1 MNNTQERRL
10 WKIEQLSIRSLL
22 IGVLGS
28 IIITAS
34 SMYVALKMSALPW
47 PTIFVA
53 VLSMA
58 LLKILG
64 KTTLNEI
71 NIAQTGMSAGAMV
84 SGGLAF
90 TIPGLWISGL
100 FEPFKPGQETFQAWF
115 WPKFWPVFGIAI
127 VGMILGTIL
136 CWRGRSRFIDREAL
150 PFPIGDA
157 AAETLIAGD
166 EGGFKARLLF
176 VILALSAVFTTL
188 RDRFAL
194 IPQQISRTIWQVPVG
209 ISFSPMSIGI
219 GYIIGIEYTSYWFAG
234 AVMTSFFLN
243 RLGILW
249 GAFTDAAAVSAFN
262 LTAAVGLMVGSG
274 VGILISFLLGSRKK
288 AKINTA
294 EKSGQAIA
302 GTPSVKK
309 SPFLGLVALL
319 ATGIA
324 FVISILAGM
333 PPLASLLLMLGVLF
347 ATAMSATITGQT
359 GINPME
365 IFGIIVLLAIRLLV
379 NVSDVQAFLIA
390 AAVAVACGYAGD
402 MLNDYKAGAVIGTN
416 PTAQLVSQI
425 IGGLIGTVVATLAM
439 FAVIYQYGGQF
450 GGDTGLSAAQAHSVA
465 ALVSGIGDPFV
476 FLIAMI
482 LGCVLY
488 LKKIPAMIIG
498 IGMLLPF
505 AMSASIFLG
514 GLIRFVLDLVRK
526 DKAKKDHT
534 NGHIMAAGFLGG
546 EGITGVVLAIITMF
560 QR

>member
-1 MNNTQERRL
+1 MNNSQERSL
-10 WKIEQLSIRSLL
+10 WKIEQLSVRSLL
-22 IGVLGS
+22 IGTLGS

-90 TIPGLWISGL
+90 TIPGLWISGM
-100 FEPFKPGQETFQAWF
+100 FKPFNPAQETFQSWF

-136 CWRGRSRFIDREAL
+136 CWRSRGRFIDREAL

-157 AAETLIAGD
+157 AAETLLAGD
-166 EGGFKARLLF
+166 EGGSKARLLF
-176 VILALSAVFTTL
+176 IVLALSAVFTTL
-188 RDRFAL
+188 RDKFAL
-194 IPQQISRTIWQVPVG
+194 IPQQISRVIWQVPVG

-234 AVMTSFFLN
+234 ALMTSFLLN
-243 RLGILW
+243 RLGLLW
-249 GAFTDAAAVSAFN
+249 GAFSDAAAVSAFN

-274 VGILISFLLGSRKK
+274 VGILISFIIGSRNNLKSSRNSKYAAIVQGKPATKKRPLLG
-288 AKINTA
+288 
-294 EKSGQAIA
+294 
-302 GTPSVKK
+302 
-309 SPFLGLVALL
+309 LLALL
-319 ATGIA
+319 ATGVA
-324 FVISILAGM
+324 FVISIMSGM
-333 PPLASLLLMLGVLF
+333 QPLPSLLLMLGVLF

-482 LGCVLY
+482 LGCLLY
-488 LKKIPAMIIG
+488 LKKVPAMIIG

-514 GLIRFVLDLVRK
+514 GLIRFILDLARK
-526 DKAKKDHT
+526 GKMKKDHT
-534 NGHIMAAGFLGG
+534 IGHIMAAGFLGG